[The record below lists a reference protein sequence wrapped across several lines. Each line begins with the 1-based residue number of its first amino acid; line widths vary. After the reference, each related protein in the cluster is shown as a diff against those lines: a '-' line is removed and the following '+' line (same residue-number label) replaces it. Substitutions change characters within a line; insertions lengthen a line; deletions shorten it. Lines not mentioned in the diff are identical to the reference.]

1 MKEFNKWFTISFSF
15 MGKDFERTI
24 SIKNI
29 TIDGDT
35 WFYYFDINVRG
46 DAYTAK
52 VYGTYDDDGNI
63 RTTGECYVD
72 GNEVAP
78 AFGIKITENGDV
90 IDDINYIEIIDAD

>member
-1 MKEFNKWFTISFSF
+1 MKEFNKWFTISFSC

-24 SIKNI
+24 SIKSI
-29 TIDGDT
+29 SLYGDT
-35 WFYYFDINVRG
+35 VSYYFEINIRG
-46 DAYTAK
+46 DAYTAE

-90 IDDINYIEIIDAD
+90 IDDIDYIEIIDAD

>member
-1 MKEFNKWFTISFSF
+1 
-15 MGKDFERTI
+15 MGKDFEHTI
-24 SIKNI
+24 AIKNV
-29 TIDGDT
+29 TIDGNI
-35 WFYYFDINVRG
+35 WYYHFDINVHG
-46 DAYTAK
+46 DAYTAE

-90 IDDINYIEIIDAD
+90 IDDIDYIEIIDAD

>member
-1 MKEFNKWFTISFSF
+1 

-35 WFYYFDINVRG
+35 WFYYFDINVHG
-46 DAYTAK
+46 DAYTAE

-90 IDDINYIEIIDAD
+90 IDDIDYIEIIDAD